1 MSRRQFGY
9 FAGFLFVALAWAAS
23 LWVALGAV
31 LVGLI
36 GYAAGR
42 FLDGDLDPG
51 QLGELGRFADRVT
64 SARGQI
70 RR

>member
-23 LWVALGAV
+23 VWVALGAV
-31 LVGLI
+31 LVGLV
-36 GYAAGR
+36 GYAVGR
-42 FLDGDLDPG
+42 ALDGDLDPDR
-51 QLGELGRFADRVT
+51 LGELGRLADRVT
-64 SARGQI
+64 SARNSA